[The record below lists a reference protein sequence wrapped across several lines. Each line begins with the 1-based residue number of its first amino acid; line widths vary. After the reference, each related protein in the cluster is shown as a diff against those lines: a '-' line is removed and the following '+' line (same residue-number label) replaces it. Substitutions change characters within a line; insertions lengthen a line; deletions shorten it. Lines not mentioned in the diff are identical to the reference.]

1 LLNLESTKNLIS
13 FHAVKDVFGRS
24 KIGLFPWMGQLNP
37 DNATNWLYLPAN
49 FIAGVEN
56 GSIVIAS
63 EYQHRYFEDEH
74 GHHRRGHSDF
84 GFFKRGVL
92 IILMALGG
100 FS

>member
-1 LLNLESTKNLIS
+1 LEEAKLVYSPRGGT
-13 FHAVKDVFGRS
+13 
-24 KIGLFPWMGQLNP
+24 LNP
-37 DNATNWLYLPAN
+37 DNATNWFYLRAK

-56 GSIVIAS
+56 GQYGQR